1 MIGPVIKYHRA
12 MGSEA
17 ALALAT
23 RLVNYALDVVVVDSG
38 RYHVSVF
45 GAHVYSTTAMLSSLA
60 QYAEVT
66 GDQRTLD
73 HLEAFVVDGITELA
87 VETGWVMENFFQKN
101 TWGEGNN
108 TVDLIEIYLI
118 LGRLRNPAYYRRVER
133 MLRAHLLPSQLV
145 DTSFIK
151 NKSDPDFGRS
161 RIATQVLGAF
171 GFPTP
176 WGHEEQPGAIIAYN
190 WDIVGG
196 VVAGL
201 AEVTR
206 WILTHAKHASTIALH
221 FDHEDALLH
230 LDRTGGA
237 RRAQPP
243 SRALGAAGAH
253 SSRRMGECGCG
264 LKRPSAT

>member
-1 MIGPVIKYHRA
+1 MIGPEIKYHRA

-38 RYHVSVF
+38 RHHVSVV

-145 DTSFIK
+145 DTSFIE

-171 GFPTP
+171 GFPT
-176 WGHEEQPGAIIAYN
+176 HGATRSN
-190 WDIVGG
+190 QGRSSHTTGTSW
-196 VVAGL
+196 AGWL
-201 AEVTR
+201 R
-206 WILTHAKHASTIALH
+206 DLP
-221 FDHEDALLH
+221 
-230 LDRTGGA
+230 R
-237 RRAQPP
+237 
-243 SRALGAAGAH
+243 
-253 SSRRMGECGCG
+253 
-264 LKRPSAT
+264 